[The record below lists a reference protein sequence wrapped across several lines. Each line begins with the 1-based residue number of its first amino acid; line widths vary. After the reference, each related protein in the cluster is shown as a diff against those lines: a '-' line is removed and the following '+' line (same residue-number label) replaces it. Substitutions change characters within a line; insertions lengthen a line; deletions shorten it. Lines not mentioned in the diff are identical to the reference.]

1 MDRTE
6 SPEMEKQTLDDIL
19 RRAQAPAGP
28 PGANPRPF
36 EEVGGEGE
44 AAEDE
49 SRRTRA
55 DLLRGVHLKV
65 RVELGRS
72 RILLKDALDL
82 GPGSIVDLE
91 KLADEPVD
99 LYVNDLLIA
108 RGEVLV
114 VNDCFCVRITEVL
127 AQGGVEEEP

>member
-1 MDRTE
+1 MDLKE
-6 SPEMEKQTLDDIL
+6 PPHMEKQSLDEL
-19 RRAQAPAGP
+19 MRKAQGPAAAPGP
-28 PGANPRPF
+28 EPF
-36 EEVGGEGE
+36 VEVEPGGEAG
-44 AAEDE
+44 DGDG
-49 SRRTRA
+49 RRTRA

-82 GPGSIVDLE
+82 APGSIVDLE

-127 AQGGVEEEP
+127 AQGGEGEP

>member
-1 MDRTE
+1 
-6 SPEMEKQTLDDIL
+6 MEKQALDDL
-19 RRAQAPAGP
+19 MRKAQGP
-28 PGANPRPF
+28 PGATGAGAEPF
-36 EEVGGEGE
+36 AEVGPGGESTGG
-44 AAEDE
+44 DG
-49 SRRTRA
+49 RKNRA

-72 RILLKDALDL
+72 RILLKDALEL
-82 GPGSIVDLE
+82 APGSVVDLE